1 MPVTVEWDN
10 DDQTIIRV
18 TMVDFW
24 RGDEAD
30 RAFADCGR
38 MLSSIVHRAGIL
50 VDLRRSFNLSPLA
63 MAHLHQMAEKDH
75 PNAAIT
81 VFVGGNTMF
90 LPLGSVISLFR
101 KKRPSTFA
109 PTLESA
115 RRIIRNVI
123 AVGAEPDRPAG

>member
-10 DDQTIIRV
+10 DDQTIILV
-18 TMVDFW
+18 TMAGFW
-24 RGDEAD
+24 RTDEAEQ
-30 RAFADCGR
+30 AFADCDR
-38 MLSSIVHRAGIL
+38 LLSSIPHRAGIL
-50 VDLRRSFNLSPLA
+50 IDLRRSLNLSPLA
-63 MAHLHQMAEKDH
+63 MAHVHQIGEKDH
-75 PNAAIT
+75 PNAAII

-101 KKRPSTFA
+101 KKRPATFA

-123 AVGAEPDRPAG
+123 AAGAEPDRPSG